1 MDLDVVNMF
10 VITGGMLAIPI
21 LAFVALFFLWPSVL
35 IKIYY
40 RYRRRALGMQVHYVR
55 LKDYQFCYS
64 FRGKPGHKPSI
75 LMLHEF
81 SRRKDMWLCLI
92 KFLPKNLHLV
102 CVDMPGHGGTTCS
115 SLDDLS
121 IEGQVK
127 RIHQVVDVSGA
138 DILAKS
144 ITTAKWKFWKTV
156 GIQWWWRDPGSQL
169 SSSSTF

>member
-92 KFLPKNLHLV
+92 K
-102 CVDMPGHGGTTCS
+102 
-115 SLDDLS
+115 
-121 IEGQVK
+121 
-127 RIHQVVDVSGA
+127 VVDVSGA

>member
-127 RIHQVVDVSGA
+127 RIHQACNTQMTINSCNG
-138 DILAKS
+138 
-144 ITTAKWKFWKTV
+144 
-156 GIQWWWRDPGSQL
+156 
-169 SSSSTF
+169 